1 MIVIS
6 FEQCSKEMIHAIYSS
21 LLELSGKQVKVTINS
36 SSRSDICI
44 YSDIPNPKIKLKGK
58 FNVLLMIEP
67 ETVLPR
73 QYTQSIMKRFNLVIP
88 MSPWRAERLGLKDWA
103 FFPLEVRQVGQ
114 VSKDEKLRVKEV
126 VMLNAAKFSAHNR
139 SNYGLRRKIS
149 KRLHELEF
157 DYELIGANW
166 QMSKWKELRERIWA
180 IRKETLCWRAPNLFE
195 ALSEFTYRYPEYRGP
210 TENKLNEL
218 AKFMY
223 ALVIENESD
232 WITEKLVDAISAGCV
247 PIYIGPDLARLPL
260 LQRCVIEINPSL
272 ESIVKFFAQDNRA
285 LYREKKSFI
294 DNVQN
299 YEEDLKK
306 LSLEI
311 SARRIAAQIIQAY
324 F

>member
-1 MIVIS
+1 MIEIS

-21 LLELSGKQVKVTINS
+21 LLELSGRQVKVTINP

-44 YSDIPNPKIKLKGK
+44 YGDNPNPKIKLKSK

-73 QYTQSIMKRFNLVIP
+73 QYTQSFMKRFNLVIP

-103 FFPLEVRQVGQ
+103 FFPLEVGQ
-114 VSKDEKLRVKEV
+114 VSKNEKLRVKEV
-126 VMLNAAKFSAHNR
+126 VMLNAAKFSAHNK

-149 KRLHELEF
+149 KRLYELGF

-166 QMSKWKELRERIWA
+166 HMSKWKELRERIWA
-180 IRKETLCWRAPNLFE
+180 IRKEILCWRVPNLFE

-218 AKFMY
+218 AKFRY

-232 WITEKLVDAISAGCV
+232 WITEKLVDALSAGCV
-247 PIYIGPDLARLPL
+247 PLYVGPNLARLPL
-260 LQRCVIEINPSL
+260 LQRCVIEIYPSL
-272 ESIVKFFAQDNRA
+272 ESIVEFFAQDNRA

-311 SARRIAAQIIQAY
+311 SARRIAAQIMQAY
-324 F
+324 S